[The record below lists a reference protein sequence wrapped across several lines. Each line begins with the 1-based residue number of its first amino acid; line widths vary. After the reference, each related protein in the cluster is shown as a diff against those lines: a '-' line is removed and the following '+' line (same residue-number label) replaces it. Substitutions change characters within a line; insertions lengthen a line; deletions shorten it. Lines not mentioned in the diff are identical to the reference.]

1 MVSQDLSS
9 TVVDRWVP
17 LHIDGVVSGLHY
29 SGNWR
34 SRRYC
39 SVTNK
44 HTWDMSTLRLTI
56 FPWKSVL
63 SVTLMIPLHDY
74 IILQV

>member
-9 TVVDRWVP
+9 TVVNRWVP

-44 HTWDMSTLRLTI
+44 HRLGYVNSETDCI
-56 FPWKSVL
+56 SIEISVGCD
-63 SVTLMIPLHDY
+63 SYDASS
-74 IILQV
+74 